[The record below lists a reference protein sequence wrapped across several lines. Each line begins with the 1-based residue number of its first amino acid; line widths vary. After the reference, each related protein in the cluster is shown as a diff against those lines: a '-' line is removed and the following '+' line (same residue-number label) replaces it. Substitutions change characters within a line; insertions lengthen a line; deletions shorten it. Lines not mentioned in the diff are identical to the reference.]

1 MDAVTLLRQ
10 QFETA
15 HQWLEGTMAD
25 VTPEQAHWTPPGVA
39 NPLGAS
45 YAHVVVSEDLLVNY
59 MVRQATPLCFSTW
72 AERTGISEPMPLP
85 GPDWVKYGEWARSVR
100 VDLPAIREY
109 AQAVY
114 AATDEYVASLTS
126 DDLDR
131 SVDLSSVGMGERTLG
146 WVLGNLVMA
155 HAHDLM
161 GEISCL
167 KGLQG
172 AKGYPF

>member
-1 MDAVTLLRQ
+1 MDAPTLLRKQ
-10 QFETA
+10 ITA
-15 HQWLEGTMAD
+15 AHGWLEGTMAD
-25 VTPEQAHWTPPGVA
+25 VTADQADWQPPGKA

-45 YAHVVVSEDLLVNY
+45 YAHAILSEDMIVNG
-59 MVRQATPLCFSTW
+59 MLRGATPLY
-72 AERTGISEPMPLP
+72 A
-85 GPDWVKYGEWARSVR
+85 GEWADKTGQSELHPTEDWSHYADWTRTVR
-100 VDLPAIREY
+100 LDLEAARAY

-114 AATDEYVASLTS
+114 AATDDYLAGLTA

-131 SVDLSSVGMGERTLG
+131 QADLFGTGPTPLGEL
-146 WVLGNLVMA
+146 LGNFVAGHCQQM
-155 HAHDLM
+155 M